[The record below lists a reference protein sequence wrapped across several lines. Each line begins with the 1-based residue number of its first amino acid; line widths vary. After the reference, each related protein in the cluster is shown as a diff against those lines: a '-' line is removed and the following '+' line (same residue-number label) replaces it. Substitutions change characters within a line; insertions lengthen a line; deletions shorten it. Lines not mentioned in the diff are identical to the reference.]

1 MDGTWFDS
9 NTDELINMEK
19 MWRPGQPNGG
29 NLQEC
34 ALYHGEDGNYYDDQ
48 CSYKSCF
55 VCSWDKRPVFTLRG
69 LCINSNID
77 IEYVMLPQ
85 YTYDGTIIFFGFEK
99 TNIIFSQEMN
109 SWLIVEDS
117 IDDLLETLNTTKP
130 SKIVGTLT
138 LDKMNNRVPIGKQFW
153 NLTENCKTIQ
163 SLKLTGVS
171 LSLLKVL
178 ILFLY
183 SNPES
188 PE

>member
-69 LCINSNID
+69 LCTNSNID
-77 IEYVMLPQ
+77 VKYVMLPQ

-99 TNIIFSQEMN
+99 NNIIFSQEMN

-117 IDDLLETLNTTKP
+117 IDDLLESSITTKP

-138 LDKMNNRVPIGKQFW
+138 LDKMNNRLPIGKQFW
-153 NLTENCKTIQ
+153 NLTKFFKTIQ

-183 SNPES
+183 SNS
-188 PE
+188 GGS